1 MSLAEEIDRLEELAA
16 AIKREAFI
24 DEKTTLSSAL
34 ALRQEER
41 FNRAQESDFQVVIF
55 GDLNDFK
62 HINDD
67 YSHEAGDVALRA
79 VGKAIRR
86 IVIDGLGAK
95 AFRQSGDEFVILL
108 KQKSLKEF
116 LLKAPKLSSVP
127 FSHNRRKLNTGMS
140 FGYAIADGRATFD
153 DLLQRADTACQL
165 AKRPGATHCVQW
177 TADMKTNPLVRI
189 SAWCRRCSAKISC
202 TLPKR
207 NAPAKPTSCPC
218 CGEAL

>member
-1 MSLAEEIDRLEELAA
+1 MSLAEEIDRLEELAGV
-16 AIKREAFI
+16 IKREAFI
-24 DEKTTLSSAL
+24 DEKTALGSAL
-34 ALRQEER
+34 ALRQEQR
-41 FNRAQESDFQVVIF
+41 LTGAGESAFQVVIF

-108 KQKSLKEF
+108 KQESLREF
-116 LLKAPKLSSVP
+116 LSKAARFRSIP
-127 FSHNRRKLNTGMS
+127 FSHNRRKLRTGMS
-140 FGYAIADGRATFD
+140 FGYAIADGKSTFE

-165 AKRPGATHCVQW
+165 AKRPKAPHCIQW
-177 TADMKTNPLVRI
+177 TADIEINPLVRI
-189 SAWCRRCSAKISC
+189 SAWCPRCNAKISC
-202 TLPKR
+202 TLPK
-207 NAPAKPTSCPC
+207 NDAPAGLTSCPC
-218 CGEAL
+218 CGEHI